1 MAAICQSLFGQGAVI
16 GEENEDGDASVY
28 QVELEEDDL
37 RDLDADFE
45 EINCSVGLDS
55 DVEKSPEK
63 TPTNK
68 GTLSGMDNF
77 SNFLC

>member
-1 MAAICQSLFGQGAVI
+1 MAAICQSLFSEGTVI

-37 RDLDADFE
+37 RDLDADFD
-45 EINCSVGLDS
+45 INCSVGPDS

-68 GTLSGMDNF
+68 GTFSSMDYS
-77 SNFLC
+77 SNF